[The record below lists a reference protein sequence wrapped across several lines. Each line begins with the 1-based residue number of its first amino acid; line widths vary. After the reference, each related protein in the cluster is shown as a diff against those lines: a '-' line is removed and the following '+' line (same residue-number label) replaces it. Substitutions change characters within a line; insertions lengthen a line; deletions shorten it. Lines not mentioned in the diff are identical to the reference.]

1 MLKPFYFIF
10 AFSMVS
16 LTLYLSVLSAR
27 STQTETEMSSKKD
40 QSPRSAASGTVVI
53 DGGYQIEGVD
63 MGRPVRLIAAALKVK
78 PEVFREAFSNVRPER
93 GAGGPSP
100 ALARENKSV
109 LLKALG
115 KHGVTNERLD
125 EVSDFYRY
133 RPGRDELWKH
143 SPAFVE
149 AVVVNNEVTEL
160 KIVRPGSGYSS
171 EPKISIIGYENL
183 NIKTTLR
190 FTSDLKTNG
199 SLASVSIEKPAK

>member
-1 MLKPFYFIF
+1 
-10 AFSMVS
+10 
-16 LTLYLSVLSAR
+16 
-27 STQTETEMSSKKD
+27 
-40 QSPRSAASGTVVI
+40 
-53 DGGYQIEGVD
+53 
-63 MGRPVRLIAAALKVK
+63 MGRPVQLIAAALKVK

-93 GAGGPSP
+93 GGSGPSP

-125 EVSDFYRY
+125 EVSDYYRY

-149 AVVVNNEVTEL
+149 AIVVNNEVADL

-171 EPKISIIGYENL
+171 EPKISIIGYE
-183 NIKTTLR
+183 KVKVKATLR
-190 FTSDLKTNG
+190 FNSDLKTNG
-199 SLASVSIEKPAK
+199 SLASVTIEKPIN

>member
-1 MLKPFYFIF
+1 
-10 AFSMVS
+10 
-16 LTLYLSVLSAR
+16 
-27 STQTETEMSSKKD
+27 
-40 QSPRSAASGTVVI
+40 
-53 DGGYQIEGVD
+53 

-125 EVSDFYRY
+125 EVSNFYRY
-133 RPGRDELWKH
+133 RPGGDELWKH

-149 AVVVNNEVTEL
+149 AVVVNNEVIEL

-171 EPKISIIGYENL
+171 EPKISIVGYENL